1 MKILIVDDH
10 VLFREGLVSLLSNQR
25 DIHVV
30 GEVGTI
36 REAISNVTDLKPDVV
51 LMDVYLQDGDG
62 LEAIKTILSKRAE
75 TKVVVLTMYD
85 SEEVL
90 FQAIRNGAVG
100 YLLKNI
106 PMSKLV
112 LSLRAIKRGEAA
124 LSREMT
130 HRLISEFQRLG
141 KTYEYDRTDL
151 DALTPREL
159 EVLQLLSTDASN
171 QEIADNLIIAENT
184 VKVHVHNI
192 LEKLNVRNRREAGK
206 FARRQG
212 INESI
217 NGSAINGGL
226 IN

>member
-1 MKILIVDDH
+1 ML
-10 VLFREGLVSLLSNQR
+10 RNYP
-25 DIHVV
+25 DIDVV
-30 GEVGTI
+30 GEVGSI
-36 REAISNVTDLKPDVV
+36 RNAISNIDDLKPDVV

-62 LEAIKTILSKRAE
+62 VEAIKTILSRRAD

-100 YLLKNI
+100 YLLKSI

-141 KTYEYDRTDL
+141 KTYEYDRNDL

-192 LEKLNVRNRREAGK
+192 LEKLNVRNRREAAK

-212 INESI
+212 INASI
-217 NGSAINGGL
+217 NGSARNGG
-226 IN
+226 

>member
-1 MKILIVDDH
+1 
-10 VLFREGLVSLLSNQR
+10 
-25 DIHVV
+25 
-30 GEVGTI
+30 
-36 REAISNVTDLKPDVV
+36 
-51 LMDVYLQDGDG
+51 
-62 LEAIKTILSKRAE
+62 
-75 TKVVVLTMYD
+75 
-85 SEEVL
+85 
-90 FQAIRNGAVG
+90 
-100 YLLKNI
+100 KNI

-141 KTYEYDRTDL
+141 KTYEYDRTDM

-212 INESI
+212 INASM
-217 NGSAINGGL
+217 NGSAANGG
-226 IN
+226 